1 MVAQRTTL
9 NAREDALT
17 RRGEGLERAIGPP
30 SHLEAML
37 DLLLSVSRLFSERG
51 DIEELDLDP
60 VRLF

>member
-1 MVAQRTTL
+1 
-9 NAREDALT
+9 
-17 RRGEGLERAIGPP
+17 
-30 SHLEAML
+30 ML